1 MRRKRRWLA
10 GLFLLVLVLFLP
22 LLLNLNVFRSQVH
35 RAVERQLGRTVEFG
49 SLTARLLPRPGIVGQ
64 KVMVYE
70 REDFGAEP
78 FLYAEEVRCDLAL
91 SSLWTMRLEFAN
103 IHFVRLS
110 VNLVRRPD
118 GAWNLG
124 SFLLTGG
131 DATQIPG
138 RKPVVS
144 ATEARINFKLG
155 TDKQLHAVRAARL
168 RLVPRPEGRWGF
180 ELRATPFRTDSQL
193 TETGEVRLEGE
204 VGPGPT
210 FSALPFRFRAE
221 LERGSL
227 AQLWALA
234 TGWSPPLRAGV
245 SFDAALEGT
254 PAQWR
259 SKGTLTL
266 TNLRRWD
273 LVAPARTPR
282 WQSEFDFRYTSGEPG
297 VEFEKL
303 VVRAENSQLSL
314 AGRLGDPLGGRQ
326 WDLELKA
333 DLSVDELL
341 AQWAALKAGVSS
353 YVQLRGQA
361 RMALALRGPPESWQG
376 ELQAP
381 AGLSLRVP
389 GLSQPIE
396 LADLRLRLEGGT
408 VELTPLLLRF
418 SPQSALTLR
427 GELGPLS
434 GGFPYRLQ
442 WESPGVRLDPLR
454 RTAAAFGWNLFGP
467 SRWGGQAELN
477 LEWRGQLRGGEEPR
491 WQGEV
496 NLREVKYHP
505 PEFNSALE
513 LVEARLAWAGT
524 RVEARPVVARV
535 GESTVTATLERRG
548 RIGQWNATLE
558 AERLDLDDL
567 DQLLNP
573 RRQGLLARLV
583 GPRQEEARWQEL
595 SAAGQLRVKEFIA
608 GSFHLDQLEARGEWQ
623 GGWLDV
629 TRLRFRDYG
638 GRFDGRLQGDF
649 RASPPRYR
657 LAGNLKQVDLA
668 KLLGETTRLG
678 DLFTGM
684 VGADLALESAG
695 TQPRELR
702 RQLQGR
708 VVGVVHDGTIAHINL
723 FAAMAAAAGVEA
735 ADGDNAAPTP
745 LQSLAGEFRVA
756 DGQVQL
762 DGARIITSRAALE
775 LSGRV
780 GFDGQ
785 LDLRLSGEPLR
796 VAGRRPTP
804 VANQALSFS
813 YRLEGTLRQPQLVL
827 AEPLPSASPATP

>member
-1 MRRKRRWLA
+1 MRRKGRWLA
-10 GLFLLVLVLFLP
+10 GLFLLVLVLLLP
-22 LLLNLNVFRSQVH
+22 LLLNLNVFRHQVH

-49 SLTARLLPRPGIVGQ
+49 SLTARLLPRPGMVGQ
-64 KVMVYE
+64 KVIVYE

-110 VNLVRRPD
+110 VNLVRRSD

-124 SFLLTGG
+124 SFLLTAG
-131 DATQIPG
+131 DATQIAG

-144 ATEARINFKLG
+144 AAEARINFKLG
-155 TDKQLHAVRAARL
+155 ADKQVYAVRAARL
-168 RLVPRPEGRWGF
+168 RLVPRREGRWGF
-180 ELRATPFRTDSQL
+180 ELQATPFRTDSRL
-193 TETGEVRLEGE
+193 TETGEVRMEGE
-204 VGPGPT
+204 VGRGPS

-245 SFDAALEGT
+245 SLDAELEGT

-259 SKGTLTL
+259 SKGTLTV

-273 LVAPARTPR
+273 LVAPSRTPR
-282 WQSEFDFRYTSGEPG
+282 WQSEFDLSYAEGERG
-297 VEFEKL
+297 LEFEKL
-303 VVRAENSQLSL
+303 LVRAERSQLSL
-314 AGRLGDPLGGRQ
+314 AGRLDDPFGQPR

-333 DLSVDELL
+333 DLALDELL
-341 AQWAALKAGVSS
+341 AQGTALKAGVSP
-353 YVQLRGQA
+353 YVQLNGQA
-361 RMALALRGPPESWQG
+361 RMALALRGPPEDWEG

-381 AGLSLRVP
+381 AALSLRVP
-389 GLSQPIE
+389 GLSQPME
-396 LADLRLRLEGGT
+396 LADLRLRVERGR
-408 VELTPLLLRF
+408 VELTPLALRF
-418 SPQSALTLR
+418 SPQSILSLR

-434 GGFPYRLQ
+434 GRFPYRLQ
-442 WESPGVRLDPLR
+442 WESPGVGLDPLR
-454 RTAAAFGWNLFGP
+454 RTAAAFGWSLFGP
-467 SRWGGQAELN
+467 SRWEGQAEVN
-477 LEWRGQLRGGEEPR
+477 LEWRGQLLGGEEPR

-496 NLREVKYHP
+496 KLREVKYHP

-513 LVEARLAWAGT
+513 LTEARLAWEGT
-524 RVEARPVVARV
+524 RVEARPVVARL
-535 GESTVTATLERRG
+535 GDNTVTAVLERRG
-548 RIGQWNATLE
+548 RIGQWNATIE

-567 DQLLNP
+567 DLLLNP

-583 GPRQEEARWQEL
+583 GPRQRDARWRQL

-608 GSFHLDQLEARGEWQ
+608 GPFHLGQFEARGEWQ

-629 TRLRFRDYG
+629 TRLRFRDYD

-668 KLLGETTRLG
+668 KLLGETTHLG

-723 FAAMAAAAGVEA
+723 LAAIAAAAGVEPA
-735 ADGDNAAPTP
+735 GEDSPQPTP

-756 DGQVQL
+756 GEEVRL

-775 LSGRV
+775 LSGSV
-780 GFDGQ
+780 GFDGR

-796 VAGRRPTP
+796 VAGRQPTP
-804 VANQALSFS
+804 LANQALSYS

-827 AEPLPSASPATP
+827 AEPLPSAAP

>member
-1 MRRKRRWLA
+1 MRRKGRWLA

-22 LLLNLNVFRSQVH
+22 LLLNLNIFRHQVH

-49 SLTARLLPRPGIVGQ
+49 SLTARLLPRPGMVGQ
-64 KVMVYE
+64 KVIVYE

-110 VNLVRRPD
+110 VNLVRRSD

-124 SFLLTGG
+124 SFLLTAG
-131 DATQIPG
+131 DATKIAG

-144 ATEARINFKLG
+144 AAEARINFKLG
-155 TDKQLHAVRAARL
+155 ADKQVYAVRAARL
-168 RLVPRPEGRWGF
+168 RLVPRREGRWGF
-180 ELRATPFRTDSQL
+180 ELQATPFRTDSRL
-193 TETGEVRLEGE
+193 TETGEVRMEGE
-204 VGPGPT
+204 VGRGPS

-245 SFDAALEGT
+245 SLDAELEGT

-259 SKGTLTL
+259 STGTLTV

-273 LVAPARTPR
+273 LVAPSRTPR
-282 WQSEFDFRYTSGEPG
+282 WQSEFDVRYADGEQG
-297 VEFEKL
+297 LEFEKL
-303 VVRAENSQLSL
+303 LVRAERSQLSL
-314 AGRLGDPLGGRQ
+314 TGRLDDPFGQPR

-333 DLSVDELL
+333 DLALDELL
-341 AQWAALKAGVSS
+341 AQGTALKAGVSS
-353 YVQLRGQA
+353 YVQLNGQA
-361 RMALALRGPPESWQG
+361 RMALALHGPPEHWQG
-376 ELQAP
+376 ELHAP
-381 AGLSLRVP
+381 AVLNLRVP
-389 GLSQPIE
+389 GLSQPVE
-396 LADLRLRLEGGT
+396 LADLRLRVERGR
-408 VELTPLLLRF
+408 VELTPLALRF
-418 SPQSALTLR
+418 SPQSTLTLR

-434 GGFPYRLQ
+434 GRFPYRLQ
-442 WESPGVRLDPLR
+442 WESPGVGLDPLR
-454 RTAAAFGWNLFGP
+454 RTAAAFGWSLFGP
-467 SRWGGQAELN
+467 SRWEGQAEVN
-477 LEWRGQLRGGEEPR
+477 LEWRGQLLGGEEPR
-491 WQGEV
+491 WHGEV
-496 NLREVKYHP
+496 KLREVKYHP

-513 LVEARLAWAGT
+513 LTEARLAWEGT
-524 RVEARPVVARV
+524 RVEARPIVARL
-535 GESTVTATLERRG
+535 GDNTVTAVLERRG
-548 RIGQWNATLE
+548 RIGQWNATIE

-567 DQLLNP
+567 DLLLNP

-583 GPRQEEARWQEL
+583 GPRQEEVRWQEL
-595 SAAGQLRVKEFIA
+595 AAAGQLRVKEFIA
-608 GSFHLDQLEARGEWQ
+608 GPFHLDQFEARGEWQ

-629 TRLRFRDYG
+629 NRLRFRDYG

-657 LAGNLKQVDLA
+657 LAGNLKEVDLA
-668 KLLGETTRLG
+668 KLLSETTRLG

-708 VVGVVHDGTIAHINL
+708 IVGVVHDGTIAHINL
-723 FAAMAAAAGVEA
+723 FAAMAAAAGVEPTT
-735 ADGDNAAPTP
+735 GDSPQPTP

-756 DGQVQL
+756 DGEVQL

-775 LSGRV
+775 LSGSV
-780 GFDGQ
+780 GFDGR

-796 VAGRRPTP
+796 VAGRRPTQ
-804 VANQALSFS
+804 VANQALSYS

-827 AEPLPSASPATP
+827 AEPLPSAAP

>member
-1 MRRKRRWLA
+1 MRRKGRWLA

-22 LLLNLNVFRSQVH
+22 LLLNLNVFRYQVH
-35 RAVERQLGRTVEFG
+35 QAVERQLGRTVEFG
-49 SLTARLLPRPGIVGQ
+49 SLTARLLPRPGMVGQ

-91 SSLWTMRLEFAN
+91 SSLWTLRLEFAN

-110 VNLVRRPD
+110 VNLVRRAD

-131 DATQIPG
+131 DATQIAG

-155 TDKQLHAVRAARL
+155 TDKQLYALRAARL

-180 ELRATPFRTDSQL
+180 ELQATPFRTDSQL

-204 VGPGPT
+204 VGRGPT

-245 SFDAALEGT
+245 SFDAELEGT

-259 SKGTLTL
+259 SKGTLAL

-273 LVAPARTPR
+273 LVAPSRTPR
-282 WQSEFDFRYTSGEPG
+282 WQSEFDFRYAGGEPG
-297 VEFEKL
+297 LEFEKL
-303 VVRAENSQLSL
+303 LVRAEDSQFSL
-314 AGRLGDPLGGRQ
+314 AGRLGDPLRQ
-326 WDLELKA
+326 PRWDLELKA
-333 DLSVDELL
+333 DLALDELL
-341 AQWAALKAGVSS
+341 AQGAALKADVSP
-353 YVQLRGQA
+353 YLQLSGQA
-361 RMALALRGPPESWQG
+361 RMALALRGPPQNWQG

-381 AGLSLRVP
+381 AALSLRVP
-389 GLSQPIE
+389 GLTQPVE
-396 LADLRLRLEGGT
+396 LADLRLRLERGR
-408 VELTPLLLRF
+408 VELTPLVFHF
-418 SPQSALTLR
+418 SPQSTLTLR

-442 WESPGVRLDPLR
+442 WESPGVGLDPLR

-467 SRWGGQAELN
+467 SRWEGQAELN
-477 LEWRGQLRGGEEPR
+477 LEWRGQLLGREEPR
-491 WQGEV
+491 WQGEAK
-496 NLREVKYHP
+496 LRQVKYHP
-505 PEFNSALE
+505 PEFNTALE
-513 LVEARLAWAGT
+513 LTEARVAWEGT
-524 RVEARPVVARV
+524 RVEAGPVVARL
-535 GESTVTATLERRG
+535 GENTVTVVLERRG
-548 RIGQWNATLE
+548 RIGQWNATFE

-567 DQLLNP
+567 DLLLNP

-583 GPRQEEARWQEL
+583 GPRQEDARWQEL
-595 SAAGQLRVKEFIA
+595 SAAGQLRVKQFIA
-608 GSFHLDQLEARGEWQ
+608 GPFLLDQFEAGGEWQ
-623 GGWLDV
+623 RGWLDI

-668 KLLGETTRLG
+668 KLLGETTPLG
-678 DLFTGM
+678 DLFTGL

-708 VVGVVHDGTIAHINL
+708 VVGVVHDGTIAHFNL
-723 FAAMAAAAGVEA
+723 LAAMTAAAGVEPA
-735 ADGDNAAPTP
+735 NGDSTQPTP

-775 LSGRV
+775 LSGSV
-780 GFDGQ
+780 AFDGR

-804 VANQALSFS
+804 VANQALSYS
-813 YRLEGTLRQPQLVL
+813 YRLQGTLRQPQLVL
-827 AEPLPSASPATP
+827 AEPLPSAAP